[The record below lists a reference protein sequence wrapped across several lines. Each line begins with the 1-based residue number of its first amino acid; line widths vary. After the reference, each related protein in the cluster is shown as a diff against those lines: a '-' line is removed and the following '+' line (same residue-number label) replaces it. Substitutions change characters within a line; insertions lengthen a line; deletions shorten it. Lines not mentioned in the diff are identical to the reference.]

1 MEINKIAI
9 IIPAFNE
16 AETISKVIR
25 SVSKL
30 GKVIVIDDGSN
41 DSTAD
46 VAKLCGAITISHKV
60 NMGYEQ
66 ALNTGFEHANAI
78 GIEKII
84 TMDADGQHKAEYVEK
99 FVQALIENH
108 QLVLGVRPKTQRVS
122 ERLFQRI
129 ASILWG
135 WHDPLCGLKGYSINL
150 YRHAG
155 F

>member
-46 VAKLCGAITISHKV
+46 VAKLWS
-60 NMGYEQ
+60 
-66 ALNTGFEHANAI
+66 
-78 GIEKII
+78 
-84 TMDADGQHKAEYVEK
+84 
-99 FVQALIENH
+99 NH
-108 QLVLGVRPKTQRVS
+108 NQP
-122 ERLFQRI
+122 
-129 ASILWG
+129 
-135 WHDPLCGLKGYSINL
+135 
-150 YRHAG
+150 
-155 F
+155 